1 MASTSGRSF
10 VTATTLFVV
19 GLTLVRRASA
29 LRGCTPGFQSLGDGC
44 VPCSAGTYG
53 PNGRLCFPCPANS
66 FSAEAASSCTV
77 CPSGSTANS
86 GSASCTP
93 CSAGTY
99 FAGSSCLSC
108 PVNTYSAP
116 LATSCTACPDQQV
129 SDMGSSSCHACASGT
144 HYDSGS
150 CVIDTP
156 TCTPGQYPL
165 DGECSSCA
173 ANTYSSDGTECLPC
187 PSNEVSVPASSSC
200 HGCADGTHYDA
211 ESATCVTDPP
221 MCPAGTYLN
230 GNACTLCAAGSYS
243 GDGATEC
250 EECPA
255 GQFSWEGASACCPCC
270 SGFYSDHP
278 GASSCAQCATAGAYS
293 VVGASSASACSSYYL
308 GGQLSCPSAGPTCPD
323 VGGANPSSLAHQTPV
338 RRRAACALGQRSCP
352 VYGVSATGHG
362 YVRGSEC
369 VDVRTDLESCGGC
382 VADDSPL
389 GGRNAD
395 GGRDCSA
402 IPHTGRVAC
411 RGGACVIE
419 SCASGFALSEDGEAC
434 VAPSKASGALHVQ
447 RRAAGH
453 RARRSAMSL

>member
-1 MASTSGRSF
+1 MSKTSGRSF
-10 VTATTLFVV
+10 VTATALFVV
-19 GLTLVRRASA
+19 GLTLIQRASA
-29 LRGCTPGFQSLGDGC
+29 QGCAPGFYSMQPGLCSGC
-44 VPCSAGTYG
+44 PAGTYSHAG
-53 PNGRLCFPCPANS
+53 AVSCSACPANTYS
-66 FSAEAASSCTV
+66 NGVAPSCSV
-77 CPSGSTANS
+77 CRPGTTSTP
-86 GSASCTP
+86 GSASCT
-93 CSAGTY
+93 
-99 FAGSSCLSC
+99 
-108 PVNTYSAP
+108 
-116 LATSCTACPDQQV
+116 
-129 SDMGSSSCHACASGT
+129 
-144 HYDSGS
+144 
-150 CVIDTP
+150 CV
-156 TCTPGQYPL
+156 
-165 DGECSSCA
+165 
-173 ANTYSSDGTECLPC
+173 PC
-187 PSNEVSVPASSSC
+187 PSNEVSAPASSSC
-200 HGCADGTHYDA
+200 HGCADGTYYDA
-211 ESATCVTDPP
+211 DSATCIADPP
-221 MCPAGTYLN
+221 MCAAGTYLN
-230 GNACTLCAAGSYS
+230 GNTCTPCAAGSYS
-243 GDGATEC
+243 GDGATQC

-308 GGQLSCPSAGPTCPD
+308 GGQLSCPSSGPTCPD
-323 VGGANPSSLAHQTPV
+323 VGGANPSSLAHQAPV
-338 RRRAACALGQRSCP
+338 RRRAACPLGQRSCP
-352 VYGVSATGHG
+352 VYGVSANGHG

-434 VAPSKASGALHVQ
+434 VASKASGALHVQ

-453 RARRSAMSL
+453 RTRRFAASL